1 MECVVVHDLFLNET
15 ANYAHVFL
23 PGSTFLEK
31 DGTFTNAER
40 RINRVRRVMTPK
52 NGSRRLGSHAETGA
66 GHGRLTGVRHPSE
79 IMDEIAATTPSFANV
94 SYALLERRGSV
105 QWPCN
110 EANPDGTPVMHVDGF
125 VRGKGKFIRTEYVAT
140 DEKHRSA
147 LPAAAD
153 HRPDPEPVQCRRT
166 DAADGERAWHDEDVL
181 EIHPHDAEQRG
192 IREGDLVKLAS
203 RSGETALRATIT
215 ERVPPGVVYTTFH
228 HPGTQANVITTDYSD
243 WATNCPE
250 YKVTAVQVSPSNG
263 PTAWQQ
269 DYEAQAA
276 QSRRIAKEDALEPAE

>member
-1 MECVVVHDLFLNET
+1 
-15 ANYAHVFL
+15 
-23 PGSTFLEK
+23 
-31 DGTFTNAER
+31 
-40 RINRVRRVMTPK
+40 VRKVMSPK
-52 NGSRRLGSHAETGA
+52 NGLADWEVTLKLAQAMGLNWHYN
-66 GHGRLTGVRHPSE
+66 HPSE
-79 IMDEIAATTPSFANV
+79 IMDEIAATTPSFQNV
-94 SYALLERRGSV
+94 NYQLLEEKGSV

-110 EANPDGTPVMHVDGF
+110 EAKPDGTPVMHLDGF

-140 DEKHRSA
+140 DERTGPRFPLLLTTGRILSQYNVGA
-147 LPAAAD
+147 
-153 HRPDPEPVQCRRT
+153 QTRRT
-166 DAADGERAWHDEDVL
+166 DNVAWHAEDRL

-215 ERVPPGVVYTTFH
+215 ERVAPGVVYTTFH
-228 HPGTQANVITTDYSD
+228 HPGTQANVITTDFTD

-269 DYEAQAA
+269 DYEAQAT
-276 QSRRIAKEDALEPAE
+276 QSRRIAREDALEPAE